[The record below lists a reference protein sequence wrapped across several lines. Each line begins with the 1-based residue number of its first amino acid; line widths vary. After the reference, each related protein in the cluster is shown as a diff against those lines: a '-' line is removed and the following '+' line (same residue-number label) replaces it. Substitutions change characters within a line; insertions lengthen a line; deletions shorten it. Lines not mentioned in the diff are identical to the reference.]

1 MRHHLGAVARTDAF
15 LEQFDNLVDG
25 ARIDQTLLDQEG
37 FQRLDA
43 QRRLRRRFSVGVL
56 IHRGR
61 SFSLS
66 GFKKGSSVERL
77 KYGKAQAS

>member
-1 MRHHLGAVARTDAF
+1 MRHHLGAVARPDAF
-15 LEQFDNLVDG
+15 LEQLDYLVDG
-25 ARIDQTLLDQEG
+25 AWIDQTLLDQER

-43 QRRLRRRFSVGVL
+43 QRWLGRRFGVGVL

-66 GFKKGSSVERL
+66 G
-77 KYGKAQAS
+77 